1 MDFSHM
7 PNKKGMEVA
16 VDIACRTSQ
25 VRYARGNRAVIFF
38 SRIDIAGE
46 HSGNFIHLDVDPY
59 KTQDVILTY

>member
-25 VRYARGNRAVIFF
+25 VRYAIGQLYF
-38 SRIDIAGE
+38 SGALI
-46 HSGNFIHLDVDPY
+46 
-59 KTQDVILTY
+59 